1 MPRIFKV
8 GSYIIYFWVNEGN
21 PTEPIHV
28 HVSRVQSPNATKIC
42 ITSTRK
48 CFLCN
53 NNSKIPPVQLGIIMR
68 ALEARVDDIIEMWK
82 KIFGEVR
89 FYC

>member
-8 GSYIIYFWVNEGN
+8 GSYIIYFWVNEGT

-28 HVSRVQSPNATKIC
+28 HVSQVQSSHSTKIW
-42 ITSTRK
+42 ITSTHK
-48 CFLCN
+48 CLLSN

-68 ALEARVDDIIEMWK
+68 TIEARVDDIIDAWK
-82 KIFGEVR
+82 KYFGEVT